1 MIKTILHGSLA
12 LVALLL
18 LAGPAAAQKVGLVLS
33 GGGAKGLAHVG
44 VLKELEK
51 NHIPIDYIVGT
62 SMGAVVGAMYASG
75 YSPAEIEQIVLSPA
89 FQSWT
94 SGKALDSKTFNAVTS
109 GPSPSV
115 LRLGVALDSTL
126 KARISSNLVNDLNL
140 NLALAR
146 LMAPSGAEAGYD
158 FDKLFVP
165 FRCMTSEVFTRQEV
179 VQRKGSLSDAVRNSM
194 TFPLAFRPIRNP
206 DGKYYYDGAVFDNF
220 PTAAMKSEFAPDVII
235 GVNVG
240 DVAFKHYPFKGDD
253 ALLASTV
260 LFLGTS
266 VADTSSVGR
275 NGIFIQPNLEG
286 LGVGD
291 FARVKELIAKGDT
304 ATQRKMEL
312 IKQRIPRRQDST
324 ALVAQRRAFQEGAP
338 TPRFIEVKV
347 NGLRADQN
355 EYAAKFFQHKG
366 REYSLDDIEEGYY
379 QLAADDYFKNIYPRI
394 RYDAARKGYVFS
406 IDAQRNNNVTA
417 EVGFV
422 LSTRPIDN
430 FYLGME
436 YRVLRRWLY
445 TTSADVS
452 LGRFYNGAHGAFR
465 VSVPGKLPLYVE
477 PGITYNNW
485 NFQNTGGL
493 LGSDVLGTQIRQQDT
508 KIGVQVG
515 FTPQYRRRL
524 LLDAGLFT
532 TLDNYTNRSEINSSD
547 VLDKTRFHGGTVALS
562 LDASNLNEKQYPTAG
577 RRFSYA
583 LRGVT
588 GASVYTPGS
597 TSLLAADGRHHEW
610 LQFRATVER
619 YFALKGDR
627 RAWGYFGELLA
638 TGQGTFSNF
647 RASQAI
653 APVFAPLPDARTLF
667 LGKYRTGRYGAL
679 GLRYSRPVLGKLQW
693 RSEVYVHLNFQ
704 PFEQAADQTA
714 VRTSGFDRPRLT
726 ASTGFIFQTP
736 VGPLALHARY
746 YDDPNEHFGVYAHL
760 GYLLFRARA
769 LE

>member
-1 MIKTILHGSLA
+1 MMKKLLRAGVLP
-12 LVALLL
+12 VALAL
-18 LAGPAAAQKVGLVLS
+18 LAGPAHAQKVGLVLS

-44 VLKELEK
+44 VLKQLEK

-62 SMGAVVGAMYASG
+62 SMGAVIGGMYAAG
-75 YSPAEIEQIVLSPA
+75 YSPAEIEQIVLSPD
-89 FQSWT
+89 FQNWT
-94 SGKALDSKTFNAVTS
+94 SGKTLEAKTFNYATS
-109 GPSPSV
+109 EPSPAA

-146 LMAPSGAEAGYD
+146 LMAPAGAEAGYD

-179 VQRKGSLSDAVRNSM
+179 VQRKGLLSDAVRNSM
-194 TFPLAFRPIRNP
+194 TFPLAFRPIRNL

-220 PTAAMKSEFAPDVII
+220 PTAAMKTEFAPDVII

-240 DVAFKHYPFKGDD
+240 DVAFKKYPFKSDD

-266 VADTSSVGR
+266 VADTSSVGP
-275 NGIFIQPNLEG
+275 NGIFIQPTLTG

-291 FARVKELIAKGDT
+291 FARVKDLIAEGDT
-304 ATQRKMEL
+304 ATQLKMAL
-312 IKQRIPRRQDST
+312 IKQRIGRRQDST
-324 ALVAQRRAFQEGAP
+324 ALQARRRAFQEGAP
-338 TPRFIEVKV
+338 TPRFLEVQV
-347 NGLRADQN
+347 HGLRPAQN

-366 REYSLDDIEEGYY
+366 REYGLDDIEEGYY
-379 QLAADDYFKNIYPRI
+379 RLASDDYFKNVYPRI
-394 RYDAARKGYVFS
+394 RYETARKGYVFS
-406 IDAQRNNNVTA
+406 LDAARNNNVTA

-422 LSTRPIDN
+422 LSTRPVDN
-430 FYLGME
+430 FYLGLE
-436 YRVLRRWLY
+436 YRALRRWLY

-465 VSVPGKLPLYVE
+465 VSVPGNVPFYVE
-477 PGITYNNW
+477 PGVTYNQW
-485 NFQNTGGL
+485 DYQSTGGL
-493 LGSDVLGTQIRQQDT
+493 LGRNALGTQIRQQDT
-508 KIGVQVG
+508 KVG
-515 FTPQYRRRL
+515 FQAGVSPNYRSRL

-532 TLDNYTNRSEINSSD
+532 TRDDYTNRTEINSSD
-547 VLDKTRFHGGTVALS
+547 VLDKTVFHGFTGALR
-562 LDASNLNEKQYPTAG
+562 LNRNTLNEKQYSIRG
-577 RRFSYA
+577 HRYSYT

-588 GASVYTPGS
+588 GSSVYTPGS
-597 TSLLAADGRHHEW
+597 TSLLEADERHHQW

-619 YFALKGDR
+619 YFSLKGDR
-627 RAWGYFGELLA
+627 RAWGYFGELMA

-653 APVFAPLPDARTLF
+653 APVFAPLADSRTLF
-667 LGKYRTGRYGAL
+667 LDKYRSGRYGAV
-679 GLRYSRPVLGKLQW
+679 GARYSQPVFGSLQW

-726 ASTGFIFQTP
+726 ASTGFIFMTP

-760 GYLLFRARA
+760 GYLLFRGRA